1 MRRITPPLVSMG
13 VAILLAA
20 LAWWR
25 ITYGKVVDTD
35 YLSWGEAGVCLVGN
49 AGIRALAKSLRLGAH
64 PRQLAAYWSS
74 AFWIGLAV
82 LSGGFLTAGRARGGE

>member
-35 YLSWGEAGVCLVGN
+35 YLSWGKRVC
-49 AGIRALAKSLRLGAH
+49 A
-64 PRQLAAYWSS
+64 
-74 AFWIGLAV
+74 
-82 LSGGFLTAGRARGGE
+82 